1 MTDQNQAIRGDIA
14 FMRALA
20 EDGREG
26 PMVGGSI
33 LVLFGVVY
41 AGASLFTSYA
51 IGTGLARE
59 PLFFPIVW
67 FGATALAMAVLL
79 AMKLRQPRKV
89 GAARAAGLAWA
100 AAGWTICAII
110 ASLMLIGIRTG
121 NWSVMEVMGPVV
133 LAIYGGAWF
142 IAGKVSTQKWLNVV
156 AFGAFLMAGLNA
168 WFVTDPAN
176 MFLIYAASLIALLV
190 APGVVLMRQAGA
202 RA

>member
-59 PLFFPIVW
+59 PMFFPIVW

-142 IAGKVSTQKWLNVV
+142 IAGKVSTQAIARLRMVDICSPDLLAAIVPATPLDNTCVV
-156 AFGAFLMAGLNA
+156 ETGR
-168 WFVTDPAN
+168 P
-176 MFLIYAASLIALLV
+176 
-190 APGVVLMRQAGA
+190 
-202 RA
+202 

>member
-41 AGASLFTSYA
+41 AGASLLTSYA
-51 IGTGLARE
+51 IGTGLARQ

-89 GAARAAGLAWA
+89 GATRAAGLAWA
-100 AAGWTICAII
+100 AAAWTICAII
-110 ASLMLIGIRTG
+110 ASLMLIGLRTG
-121 NWSVMEVMGPVV
+121 DWNIMEAMAPVV

-142 IAGKVSTQKWLNVV
+142 IAGQVSSQKWLNLV
-156 AFGAFLMAGLNA
+156 AFGAFIIAGVNA
-168 WFVTDPAN
+168 WFVTDPTN
-176 MFLIYAASLIALLV
+176 MFLVYAASLIALLV
-190 APGVVLMRQAGA
+190 APGVVLMRQAGPQA
-202 RA
+202 